1 MRPPY
6 GIRVE
11 VKERIE
17 EVGCTGLVGVE
28 IGRDCIHVGQVA
40 WVVDV
45 IVVQVWQKETAVYEL
60 CGGSLRCIG
69 AG

>member
-28 IGRDCIHVGQVA
+28 IGRDFIHVGQMA
-40 WVVDV
+40 WEICW
-45 IVVQVWQKETAVYEL
+45 IVV
-60 CGGSLRCIG
+60 
-69 AG
+69 